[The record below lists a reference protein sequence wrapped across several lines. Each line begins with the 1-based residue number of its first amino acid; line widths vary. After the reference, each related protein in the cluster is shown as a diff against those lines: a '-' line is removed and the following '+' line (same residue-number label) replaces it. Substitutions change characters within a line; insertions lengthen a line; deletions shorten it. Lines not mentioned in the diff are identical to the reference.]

1 MNIVQPFDI
10 GKPSKEAPAPRGK
23 LASWIPIWEA
33 VKKLGKDKWLPV
45 SVESIQLASSLYLAA
60 KTHRT
65 LKLEA
70 RRRGKT
76 VHIKL
81 VGIFVVK

>member
-1 MNIVQPFDI
+1 MSSGQYFDI
-10 GKPSKEAPAPRGK
+10 GRPSKQAPVPRGK
-23 LASWIPIWEA
+23 LASWIPVWEA
-33 VKKLGKDKWLPV
+33 VKKLRKGQWLPV
-45 SVESIQLASSLYLAA
+45 SVDSIQLANSLYMAA

-70 RRRGKT
+70 SRRGKT